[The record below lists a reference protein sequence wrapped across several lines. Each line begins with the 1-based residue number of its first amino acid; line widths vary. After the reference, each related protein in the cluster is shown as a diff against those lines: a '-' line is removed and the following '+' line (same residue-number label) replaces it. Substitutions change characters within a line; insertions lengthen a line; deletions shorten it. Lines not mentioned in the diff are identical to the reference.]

1 MVKVELEVII
11 NRPIEEVFSFM
22 SNVENDSQWSTGAVE
37 TKLTSE
43 GPIGKGSTF
52 EEATMF
58 LGRKI
63 EMTGEYTE
71 YIPNKKF
78 VCKSIS
84 GPFPAEG
91 SYTFEE
97 VDGGTKVTAT
107 IEVEPR
113 GFFKIAEPLLIR
125 MFKRQSEAELAN
137 LKDLLESKT

>member
-11 NRPIEEVFSFM
+11 NRPIEEVFTFI
-22 SNVENDSQWSTGAVE
+22 SNVENDSQWSTGAAG
-37 TKLTSE
+37 TKFTSE

-52 EEATMF
+52 KEATTF

-63 EMTGEYTE
+63 DTTGEYTE

-78 VCKSIS
+78 ACKSTS

-91 SYTFEE
+91 SWTFEE
-97 VDGGTKVTAT
+97 VDGGTKVTQIT
-107 IEVEPR
+107 EVEPR

>member
-1 MVKVELEVII
+1 MIKVELEVII
-11 NRPIEEVFSFM
+11 NRPIEEVFTFI

-37 TKLTSE
+37 TKFTSK
-43 GPIGKGSTF
+43 GPIRKGSTF
-52 EEATMF
+52 KEATMF

-91 SYTFEE
+91 SYTFKE
-97 VDGGTKVTAT
+97 VDRATKVTVSM
-107 IEVEPR
+107 EVEPR
-113 GFFKIAEPLLIR
+113 GFFKVAEPLLVR
-125 MFKRQSEAELAN
+125 MFKRQSETELAN